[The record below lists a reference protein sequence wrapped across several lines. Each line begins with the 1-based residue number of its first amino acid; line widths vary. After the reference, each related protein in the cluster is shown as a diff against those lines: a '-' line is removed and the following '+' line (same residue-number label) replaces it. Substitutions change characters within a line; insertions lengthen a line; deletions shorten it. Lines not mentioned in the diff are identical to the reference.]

1 MQRGI
6 VDIAKPIIE
15 EEIPKKLDIHQLCA
29 NGLMNSFCSADF
41 GCSTGHNSFLAMQMI
56 TRSLQQKFQ
65 SERLVSQT
73 PEFYA
78 FFNDQ
83 VKNDFNTLFR
93 SLPPERQ
100 YRAVGLPGSFY
111 GRLLPKASLHF
122 AYSSAALQWL
132 SQAPKVVFD
141 PSSAAWNKGR
151 VHYSGARQEVV
162 DAYSSQHAEDIE
174 TFLEARA
181 QELVTGGLMAL
192 VLPGAIPT
200 SAENSNTSYTNVPK
214 EMALIEIGRRE
225 PTGAGGGRG
234 ADGGRGYGEE
244 EMGGGPKPTGLGAE
258 EPAGEWWEWGV
269 GRGAGVGGRLR
280 EEEIDSFN
288 FPLYFP
294 FPEELKAVRENG
306 SYNIERMEI
315 LDNPGRYTLNSAE
328 ARALFYRATF
338 EKVLIN
344 HFGCEIIDE
353 VFDRYTQKLE
363 ASPAVLSP
371 DNDKTILIFVLL
383 KRI

>member
-6 VDIAKPIIE
+6 VDIVKPIIE
-15 EEIPKKLDIHQLCA
+15 EEIPKKLDINQLCS
-29 NGLMNSFCSADF
+29 NGLTNSFWIADF

-65 SERLVSQT
+65 SERVVSQT
-73 PEFYA
+73 PEFYV

-100 YRAVGLPGSFY
+100 YRAVGLPGNFH

-122 AYSSAALQWL
+122 AYSAAALQWL
-132 SQAPKVVFD
+132 SQSPKVVFD
-141 PSSAAWNKGR
+141 PNSPAWNKGR

-181 QELVTGGLMAL
+181 QELVSGGLMAL

-200 SAENSNTSYTNVPK
+200 CAENSNTSYTNVPK
-214 EMALIEIGRRE
+214 EMALIGSCLMDM
-225 PTGAGGGRG
+225 A
-234 ADGGRGYGEE
+234 
-244 EMGGGPKPTGLGAE
+244 KK
-258 EPAGEWWEWGV
+258 
-269 GRGAGVGGRLR
+269 GRLR
-280 EEEIDSFN
+280 EEAIDSFN

-294 FPEELKAVRENG
+294 FPEEFKAVIERNG
-306 SYNIERMEI
+306 SYTIERMEI
-315 LDNPGRYTLNSAE
+315 LDNPGRHTLTSAK

-353 VFDRYTQKLE
+353 VFERYTQKLE

-371 DNDKTILIFVLL
+371 DNDKTVLIFVLL
-383 KRI
+383 KRV